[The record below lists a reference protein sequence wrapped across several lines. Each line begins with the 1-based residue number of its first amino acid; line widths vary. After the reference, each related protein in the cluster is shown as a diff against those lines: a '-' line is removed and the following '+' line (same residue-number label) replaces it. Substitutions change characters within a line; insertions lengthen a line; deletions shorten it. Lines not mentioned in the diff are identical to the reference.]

1 MPKPLFY
8 LGTAF
13 CLFLALSAASTV
25 GRELE
30 SGSMGFV
37 AVHGSG
43 IQAAARSGWLIL
55 VALLAGLAVAA
66 ILVRMATLLA
76 ARNLFGGFLA
86 LSAIMAAVVSLAWLL
101 MLQARMLMLVRRQA
115 LSAG

>member
-13 CLFLALSAASTV
+13 CLFLALSAAATV

-76 ARNLFGGFLA
+76 ARNLYLRPLHPEIDAGRGFYQRMGSRGWRS
-86 LSAIMAAVVSLAWLL
+86 LSRVAA
-101 MLQARMLMLVRRQA
+101 ML
-115 LSAG
+115 